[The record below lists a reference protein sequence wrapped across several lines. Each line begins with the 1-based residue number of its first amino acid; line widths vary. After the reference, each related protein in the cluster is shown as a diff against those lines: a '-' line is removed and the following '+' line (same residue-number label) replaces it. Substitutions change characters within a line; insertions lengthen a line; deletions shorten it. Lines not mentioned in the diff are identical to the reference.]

1 MKGYLILLKKLTCKI
16 NVNLTILFV
25 IIHFLEKIRIGY
37 ILLSIYRNNLNRIGV
52 FKNHSETSQRYN
64 FWMTK
69 NLKHVPVQCDYTK
82 LPFLPEQGIIKKKIY
97 FLVLWIFD
105 EKELISDIGRLISN
119 KFTEAS
125 HKQMLI
131 FI

>member
-1 MKGYLILLKKLTCKI
+1 
-16 NVNLTILFV
+16 
-25 IIHFLEKIRIGY
+25 
-37 ILLSIYRNNLNRIGV
+37 
-52 FKNHSETSQRYN
+52 
-64 FWMTK
+64 MTK

-82 LPFLPEQGIIKKKIY
+82 LPFLPEQGFIKKKTY

-105 EKELISDIGRLISN
+105 EKELISDIGCLISN